1 MTVSIAHASTVSIK
15 KLPHSKTVGEIVA
28 KANRETR
35 MLVCLCVCV
44 CDVCV
49 SATSSLA
56 HFALVF
62 VFVLVSFFI
71 SFLGRLWRC
80 QTNAIMDLRGVCAI
94 FIYERFS
101 LSLAV

>member
-35 MLVCLCVCV
+35 MHVCV
-44 CDVCV
+44 CVCV

-62 VFVLVSFFI
+62 VFALVSFFI